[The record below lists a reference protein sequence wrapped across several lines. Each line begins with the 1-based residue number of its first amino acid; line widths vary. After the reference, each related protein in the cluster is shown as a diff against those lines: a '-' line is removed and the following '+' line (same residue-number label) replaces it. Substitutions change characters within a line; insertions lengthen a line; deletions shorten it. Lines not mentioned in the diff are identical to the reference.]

1 MLTIDLIKEAA
12 ARIRGHVHRTPVITS
27 RSFNEVAGKEVFF
40 KCENLQR
47 AGAFKIRGATNKILS
62 LTDDEKRRGVAAFSS
77 GNHAQAVALASREA
91 GIRAVIAMPD
101 DAPKAKV
108 AATRGYGAEIVFY
121 DRLKQDREQVAVEIA
136 ERDGRVMV
144 PPYDDYLVLAGQA
157 TCGLEFLE
165 EVPDLDCLL
174 APCSGGGLF
183 AGVSTAA
190 KAVNPRVRCFPVEPE
205 SADDTRQSFV
215 KGERVSIPPPPTIA
229 DGLRVQSPGALTFPI
244 LQQTAEDVLTVSDE
258 EIIETIKFFLF
269 RMKLLVEPSGA
280 AAAAAVL
287 TGKLPQDTQAR
298 WCDRL
303 GRKYRRGV
311 VIAVLDPSSQGSNSM
326 RSEFAFA
333 LLLLLD
339 LRADPVGVGSWGVLA
354 LLLVIVFVLAVSFTG
369 GLVFLL
375 IWLKRRRVSSSQQA
389 KPSPGIHHFTRT
401 KRSKV
406 SEDDRDEVAPH

>member
-1 MLTIDLIKEAA
+1 MLTITLIKEAA
-12 ARIRGHVHRTPVITS
+12 ARIEGRIHRTPVVTS
-27 RSFNEVAGKEVFF
+27 RSFNEATGKEVFF

-47 AGAFKIRGATNKILS
+47 AGSFKIRGASNKILS
-62 LTDDEKRRGVAAFSS
+62 LTDEEKRRGVAAFSS

-121 DRLKQDREQVAVEIA
+121 DRLKQDREAVAIEIA

-144 PPYDDYLVLAGQA
+144 PPYDDYLVLAGQG

-174 APCSGGGLF
+174 TPCSGGGLF

-190 KAVNPRVRCFPVEPE
+190 KAMNPGIRCFPVEPD
-205 SADDTRQSFV
+205 SADDTRQSFL

-229 DGLRVQSPGALTFPI
+229 DGLRVQSPGALTFPV
-244 LQQTAEDVLTVSDE
+244 LQKTAEDVLTVSDG

-287 TGKLPQDTQAR
+287 AGKLPRDT
-298 WCDRL
+298 
-303 GRKYRRGV
+303 RRVGV
-311 VIAVLDPSSQGSNSM
+311 VISGGNIDA
-326 RSEFAFA
+326 E
-333 LLLLLD
+333 LLSL
-339 LRADPVGVGSWGVLA
+339 
-354 LLLVIVFVLAVSFTG
+354 
-369 GLVFLL
+369 FL
-375 IWLKRRRVSSSQQA
+375 
-389 KPSPGIHHFTRT
+389 
-401 KRSKV
+401 SKEE
-406 SEDDRDEVAPH
+406 SA